1 MITSV
6 FKKST
11 PLNLILVV
19 FLMLVF
25 FFLYQFQDLTWLNT
39 SLSLFKKLGLFLV
52 LIGSVFVTNFIAK
65 KNGLSKDSA
74 YIILFYFLLL
84 LFFPTVLDN
93 YKLILANF
101 FILLALRRLISLQSL
116 KASKEK
122 IFDASLWIF
131 IASMFHFWCLLYIVL
146 VFISI
151 LFHVSRDYRNWILP
165 FIALF
170 AVGII
175 SVFLSI
181 FFNKNIVDHV
191 IENATIDLKIDYFTN
206 NYQNGAFSI
215 YLTIA
220 LFFVVSMFTSFSN
233 KPLLLQT
240 SFKKIIASFFI
251 GIVIFVISSN
261 KSNDLLV
268 FTMTPLAVMAT
279 SHIEI
284 KQLQLK
290 QEIVLMLFILCSLFA
305 FFSQLN

>member
-25 FFLYQFQDLTWLNT
+25 FLIYQFQDLSWTN
-39 SLSLFKKLGLFLV
+39 SLVSIFQKGGLFVV
-52 LIGSVFVTNFIAK
+52 LLGSIFITNFVAK
-65 KNGLSKDSA
+65 RNGLSKDSS
-74 YIILFYFLLL
+74 YTIFFYFLFL
-84 LFFPTVLDN
+84 LFFPSSLDN
-93 YKLILANF
+93 ANLILSNF

-131 IASMFHFWCLLYIVL
+131 VAAFFHFWSILYIVL

-151 LFHVSRDYRNWILP
+151 IFHVSRDYRNWVLP
-165 FIALF
+165 FIAF
-170 AVGII
+170 F
-175 SVFLSI
+175 SV
-181 FFNKNIVDHV
+181 
-191 IENATIDLKIDYFTN
+191 ATITLIFLITFDINIIEFVKAHVTTNFKLDYFTN

-220 LFFVVSMFTSFSN
+220 LFFVISMFASLSS
-233 KPLLLQT
+233 KPLLLHS
-240 SFKKIIASFFI
+240 SFKKIITSFFI
-251 GIVIFVISSN
+251 GIVIFVISDD
-261 KSNDLLV
+261 KSNDLLL
-268 FTMTPLAVMAT
+268 FTFAPLAMMAT

-290 QEIVLMLFILCSLFA
+290 QELVLAVLILCSLFT
-305 FFSQLN
+305 FFSQL

>member
-25 FFLYQFQDLTWLNT
+25 FFLYQFQDLTWYKSAESVL
-39 SLSLFKKLGLFLV
+39 KKAGLFLV
-52 LIGSVFVTNFIAK
+52 LLGSVFVTNFVAK
-65 KNGLSKDSA
+65 KNGLSKDSG
-74 YIILFYFLLL
+74 YTILFYFLFL
-84 LFFPTVLDN
+84 LFFPSALDN
-93 YKLILANF
+93 TKLILANF
-101 FILLALRRLISLQSL
+101 FVLLALRRLISLQSL

-131 IASMFHFWCLLYIVL
+131 IASMFHFWCVLYIIL

-151 LFHVSRDYRNWILP
+151 LFHVSRDYRNWVLP

-175 SVFLSI
+175 FTFFSI
-181 FFNKNIVDHV
+181 ALNESS
-191 IENATIDLKIDYFTN
+191 IETITSNATTHFEIDYFTN
-206 NYQNGAFSI
+206 NYQNAAFSI
-215 YLTIA
+215 YLTVA
-220 LFFVVSMFTSFSN
+220 LFFIVSMFSSLSS
-233 KPLLLQT
+233 KPLLLQI

-251 GIVIFVISSN
+251 GIVIFVISSH

-268 FTMTPLAVMAT
+268 FTFAPLAIMAT
-279 SHIEI
+279 SHIET
-284 KQLQLK
+284 KQLKLK
-290 QEIVLMLFILCSLFA
+290 QEIVLTVLILCSFFV
-305 FFSQLN
+305 FFSQV

>member
-19 FLMLVF
+19 FLILVF
-25 FFLYQFQDLTWLNT
+25 FLLYQSQDLTWYH
-39 SLSLFKKLGLFLV
+39 SASSLFKKMGLFMV
-52 LIGSVFVTNFIAK
+52 LLGSVFIANFVAK
-65 KNGLSKDSA
+65 KNGLSKDSG
-74 YIILFYFLLL
+74 YIILFYFLFL
-84 LFFPTVLDN
+84 LFFPSALDN

-101 FILLALRRLISLQSL
+101 FILLAFRRLISLQSL

-131 IASMFHFWCLLYIVL
+131 IASMFHFWCILYIVL

-151 LFHVSRDYRNWILP
+151 LFHVSRDYRNWVLP

-175 SVFLSI
+175 SLFFSI
-181 FFNKNIVDHV
+181 TLNKNIVDHV
-191 IENATIDLKIDYFTN
+191 IENTTTNFKIDYFTN

-215 YLTIA
+215 YLTIS
-220 LFFVVSMFTSFSN
+220 LFFIISMFSSLSN

-251 GIVIFVISSN
+251 GIVIFAISSH
-261 KSNDLLV
+261 KSNDLLL
-268 FTMTPLAVMAT
+268 FTFAPLAVMAT
-279 SHIEI
+279 SHIEV

-290 QEIVLMLFILCSLFA
+290 QEIVLFVLILCSLFA
-305 FFSQLN
+305 FFTQL